1 MNEIS
6 TPMSKFVLCPFR
18 ASSLGVEASTV
29 ARRCPRLLPIAW
41 EGFSTLSLVYRASLH
56 KNSMPAMEQL
66 LIQKILCTYLTLL
79 LDSAHQILHR
89 GEEPDPDNSADGS
102 YRQSWRWSGVTSR
115 CSQEGSSAIFAS
127 SGES

>member
-1 MNEIS
+1 
-6 TPMSKFVLCPFR
+6 
-18 ASSLGVEASTV
+18 
-29 ARRCPRLLPIAW
+29 
-41 EGFSTLSLVYRASLH
+41 
-56 KNSMPAMEQL
+56 MEQL

-127 SGES
+127 SGASQNPVFSASRANWQPAETFGSLPKTPAKGFGSLPIPKPRRGRQSSGGAAPSRWIFILF